1 MRYLAAF
8 CAAVASA
15 AVLIA
20 ISVGIARAA
29 DKGGPLTFGDII
41 ANRAMTPGPKPAHP
55 LAGCYGELSA
65 SGQFLTPDRVATGAV
80 GFGCDVV
87 KLGLLQ
93 YGVGARY
100 DIAEDANIN
109 AGSIMFRAMFLLN
122 PHVALGPILEW
133 RVKDFKF
140 ASNGSA
146 YLGAGLETTVVT
158 DQLSAF
164 AEASTSVSKFG
175 AQAFAR
181 DDIQVRVGLRFR
193 FNGMMP

>member
-1 MRYLAAF
+1 MRKFAAF
-8 CAAVASA
+8 CLGVLSF

-20 ISVGIARAA
+20 STGGAARAQTA
-29 DKGGPLTFGDII
+29 
-41 ANRAMTPGPKPAHP
+41 PGPKAAHP
-55 LAGCYGELSA
+55 LAGCYGEISA

-100 DIAEDANIN
+100 DIAEDSAVN
-109 AGSIMFRAMFLLN
+109 AGSIVFKAGFLLN
-122 PHVALGPILEW
+122 PHVSIYPLIEW

-146 YLGAGLETTVVT
+146 YLGAGVETTVVT

-164 AEASTSVSKFG
+164 AEASTAVSKFG
-175 AQAFAR
+175 AEAYSR
-181 DDIQVRVGLRFR
+181 DDIQVRVGVRYR
-193 FNGMMP
+193 FNGLLP